1 MILSNAARACAI
13 ALSIGAAPVAKASTL
28 SLLVAAGGGGGGVPF
43 DIGGPGLITE
53 NGGSNLGPNDGAGGT
68 AGLGG
73 GAGDPFSDGGGGGGG
88 WLSPGGSATNG
99 GGGGQSSP
107 TFAGGG
113 GTPTA
118 GAGPGGFGGGGGGG
132 FGGGGGGGYSGGG
145 GGGSDSASPV
155 GADSGAGG
163 GSYIASELFNVLT
176 SAGYNGNGLQSAADG
191 YVIVGFQV
199 FNYTGTVFQFT
210 IPQTGNWWVAAVGAQ
225 GGNTGGLFS
234 GNGGYGAAVGGDI
247 FLTEGTLLDILAG
260 GAGIDA
266 GGGGGSFVWD
276 PAPLPQQPVPI
287 PEPSTWTMMLLG
299 LAGLGFAGYR
309 RARVGRATLS
319 AGAFTASR

>member
-1 MILSNAARACAI
+1 
-13 ALSIGAAPVAKASTL
+13 
-28 SLLVAAGGGGGGVPF
+28 
-43 DIGGPGLITE
+43 
-53 NGGSNLGPNDGAGGT
+53 
-68 AGLGG
+68 
-73 GAGDPFSDGGGGGGG
+73 
-88 WLSPGGSATNG
+88 
-99 GGGGQSSP
+99 
-107 TFAGGG
+107 
-113 GTPTA
+113 
-118 GAGPGGFGGGGGGG
+118 
-132 FGGGGGGGYSGGG
+132 
-145 GGGSDSASPV
+145 V

-163 GSYIASELFNVLT
+163 GSYIASELFNVLA

-199 FNYTGTVFQFT
+199 FNYTGTVVQFT

-225 GGNTGGLFS
+225 GGNTGELFT

-276 PAPLPQQPVPI
+276 PAPLPRQPVPI

-309 RARVGRATLS
+309 RARVGAQHRRGSRSRLHAKRRRPSVTIAKGVLAAGMATGAPHTSPAVGVRILCLAHVTNTTGLRATTPRREKRTGQVTPPLS
-319 AGAFTASR
+319 SKQRSPHCWDRDAETLN